1 MIQLFAVKEQ
11 IKVDWPPE
19 SSSVALSL
27 AIIRE
32 TIDRRSEV
40 ALNRVR
46 SGNTLF
52 YVSVNFQY

>member
-1 MIQLFAVKEQ
+1 MIQLFEVKEQ